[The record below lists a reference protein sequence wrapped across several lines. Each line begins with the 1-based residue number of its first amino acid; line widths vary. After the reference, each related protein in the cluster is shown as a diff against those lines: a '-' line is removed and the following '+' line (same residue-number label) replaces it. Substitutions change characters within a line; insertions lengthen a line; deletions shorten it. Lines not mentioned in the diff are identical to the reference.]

1 MAYDEAD
8 AEAYEMAELD
18 RLSMLDTGR
27 PYIHWESRDGKRWL
41 VVGGVP
47 KASYDSKTGRV
58 ANIPK

>member
-1 MAYDEAD
+1 MDESEL
-8 AEAYEMAELD
+8 EAYREQELD

-47 KASYDSKTGRV
+47 KTAYDSKTGRV

>member
-1 MAYDEAD
+1 MLDESEL
-8 AEAYEMAELD
+8 EAYRERELD

-27 PYIHWESRDGKRWL
+27 PYIHWERRDGKDWL

-47 KASYDSKTGRV
+47 KTAYDSKTGRV